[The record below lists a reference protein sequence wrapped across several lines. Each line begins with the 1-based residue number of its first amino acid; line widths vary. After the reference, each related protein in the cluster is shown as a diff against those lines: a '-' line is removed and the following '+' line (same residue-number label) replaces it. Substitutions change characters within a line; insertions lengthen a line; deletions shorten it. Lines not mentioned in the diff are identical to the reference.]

1 MTKRTLILTALLSSS
16 LLSPVFAAD
25 APEEVTS
32 ATGPV
37 AGQPEPADHIEGH
50 IAFLKAELNIT
61 PAQEAEWDKVAEAMR
76 KDVSESRAAY
86 QHFASA
92 SSNQT
97 SAIDSLNERTY
108 YAELR
113 AQGERRFLEAFKPLY
128 GKLSAEQKHAADE
141 LFANEDK

>member
-1 MTKRTLILTALLSSS
+1 MTKHTLVLIALLNSS
-16 LLSPVFAAD
+16 LISPVFAAD

-50 IAFLKAELNIT
+50 IAFLKAELKIT
-61 PAQEAEWDKVAEAMR
+61 PAQEADWDKVAEAMR
-76 KDVSESRAAY
+76 KDVSESRAADHQY
-86 QHFASA
+86 MNQNQPSA
-92 SSNQT
+92 L
-97 SAIDSLNERTY
+97 DSLNERTY

-113 AQGERRFLEAFKPLY
+113 AQGERRFIDAFKPLY
-128 GKLSAEQKHAADE
+128 GKLSSAQKQSADE

>member
-32 ATGPV
+32 ATGPA
-37 AGQPEPADHIEGH
+37 AGQAEPADHIEGH
-50 IAFLKAELNIT
+50 IAFLKAELKIT
-61 PAQEAEWDKVAEAMR
+61 AAQEGEWDKVAEAMR
-76 KDVSESRAAY
+76 KDVTEAKAADRQY
-86 QHFASA
+86 ISK
-92 SSNQT
+92 T
-97 SAIDSLNERTY
+97 RPSAIDSLNERTY

-128 GKLSAEQKHAADE
+128 GKLSDDQKRAADE